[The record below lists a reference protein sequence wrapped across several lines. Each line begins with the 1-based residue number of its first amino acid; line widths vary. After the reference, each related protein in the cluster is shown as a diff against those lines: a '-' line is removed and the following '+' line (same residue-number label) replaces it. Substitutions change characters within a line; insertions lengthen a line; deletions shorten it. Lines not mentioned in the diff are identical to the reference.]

1 MEHVMRRLDEIR
13 PYENNPR
20 NNEKSVDRV
29 ARSIKEFGFLQPIV
43 CDRDGV
49 ILAGHTRYAASKKL
63 GLKEVPVIYAD
74 GLTEGQARAYR
85 LIDNKA
91 GEESEW
97 VEELLGK
104 ELEAVLLEAPEIEP
118 ADFGFS
124 GSGAIRRKKSWE
136 NAGKRCG
143 LDKDI
148 RIREKCGFL
157 FTSFFSTSE
166 EGTPLEEIKKDPD
179 LVGPFADNLVDYL
192 EHYLGNN
199 LKAGDWCL
207 ATTPRRRHKKGF
219 HFATEIC
226 RAAAAGLGI
235 PFREDIVTALNRDR
249 VKARF
254 RLEEDP
260 PERNVI
266 LYDDIMTT
274 GTTMRETRKLLAEKG
289 HTVLSVIAIRNV

>member
-29 ARSIKEFGFLQPIV
+29 AKSIKEFGFLQPIV

-124 GSGAIRRKKSWE
+124 GSGEVRRKKSWE

-143 LDKDI
+143 MDKDI

-157 FTSFFSTSE
+157 FTAPESTSVPPVQKPM
-166 EGTPLEEIKKDPD
+166 GFASAPGYICSSSVLEALLWQMMSLFPSRM
-179 LVGPFADNLVDYL
+179 YL
-192 EHYLGNN
+192 PSH
-199 LKAGDWCL
+199 
-207 ATTPRRRHKKGF
+207 P
-219 HFATEIC
+219 
-226 RAAAAGLGI
+226 
-235 PFREDIVTALNRDR
+235 
-249 VKARF
+249 
-254 RLEEDP
+254 
-260 PERNVI
+260 
-266 LYDDIMTT
+266 
-274 GTTMRETRKLLAEKG
+274 
-289 HTVLSVIAIRNV
+289 